1 MYGNKNLCASGLV
14 VKFSLAKAVPRVRFP
29 ASAFFCQS
37 IIINSQEEVREQLCL
52 CASGSESLFALCP
65 FSRTVFNFFREIPSR
80 SFDCTV
86 QIYQRPQSS

>member
-37 IIINSQEEVREQLCL
+37 SIINSKEEVREQLCL
-52 CASGSESLFALCP
+52 CASGSVSIRPLSLF
-65 FSRTVFNFFREIPSR
+65 
-80 SFDCTV
+80 
-86 QIYQRPQSS
+86 

>member
-37 IIINSQEEVREQLCL
+37 SIIN
-52 CASGSESLFALCP
+52 ASGLVSIRPFFLLRQCRGNPSAL
-65 FSRTVFNFFREIPSR
+65 RNWVNK
-80 SFDCTV
+80 
-86 QIYQRPQSS
+86 